1 MGIRGLAAAGLFAAA
16 AVAAGETADE
26 LIAKN
31 IEARGGLDN
40 LKAVQTMRLTGTMT
54 GGDESMP
61 SVLELKRPNKS
72 RWEFRVDGQT
82 AVQAFDGKAGW
93 MWIPFAGQTE
103 PEPMSA
109 EESAEAE
116 QQADLDGPLVDYKQ
130 KGSKVELLGHDA
142 DFRAEDWKLK
152 VTLKSGEVRFV
163 YLDPKTFLQSVTV
176 TKKKIGGVELEIRS
190 EVGDYRKVGALVL
203 PHTFTATSSG
213 GGQTQ
218 SLKFDKIELN
228 VPIDDSQFVMPVR
241 KRRAQPDE
249 LSPTPTVG

>member
-16 AVAAGETADE
+16 ALAAGETADE

-31 IEARGGLDN
+31 IEARGGLEN

-142 DFRAEDWKLK
+142 DFRTEDWKLK

-190 EVGDYRKVGALVL
+190 EVGDYRKVGELVL
-203 PHTFTATSSG
+203 PHSFTATSSG
-213 GGQTQ
+213 GGQAQ
-218 SLKFDKIELN
+218 SLKFDRIELN
-228 VPIDDSQFVMPVR
+228 VPIDDSRFVMPQPK
-241 KRRAQPDE
+241 KRSPSEE